1 MSVLIIL
8 MLVSLAVGL
17 TFLGAFIWSV
27 RSGQY
32 EDTLTPALRVLL
44 DDPAP
49 PQPGESGGARPVR
62 FPKAG
67 TKPLPTPAALE
78 PVAAPGDRHTSLTEN
93 EADSLPPTNNQQP
106 NCD

>member
-44 DDPAP
+44 EDATITPFQEP
-49 PQPGESGGARPVR
+49 PESH
-62 FPKAG
+62 
-67 TKPLPTPAALE
+67 
-78 PVAAPGDRHTSLTEN
+78 AAPFPDSTTNPGAAQHNPNHATDQADRL
-93 EADSLPPTNNQQP
+93 
-106 NCD
+106 